1 MSALPNSFT
10 DREVFG
16 LVTRELSQCLG
27 IPETELVGVGF
38 CSHPEHGEFAL
49 NVGRLFSRL
58 SAEEKKGNNP
68 PKYAATLA
76 EKVEASANR
85 DLILSAS
92 ATGAFL
98 NVKTSRARI
107 FKLVVDRVLEM
118 GEKYGSSTQPV
129 PKKVIIEHTS
139 CNPNSPLHVGNLR
152 NVMIGAHLARLM
164 RFCGCDVKEYFFV
177 NDLGGQIGL
186 TVLGYSRLDR
196 LPEGMKIDHVIG
208 SVYAIMNTFNEA
220 QKKGFKLSE
229 FNQAVLNAPPE
240 PEASKPAESEEQPKP
255 EEQGKKKPR
264 WAGKEAQAELSEE
277 EKAAI
282 AEKEKRDLVGV
293 GASLLKRFPQL
304 YNDLFSKFTDDDCIQ
319 TQGAALNK
327 AYENRDPEAV
337 KIFRKMVCD
346 TLSGQQATLDIYG
359 VHHDQFDFESELSW
373 EGTSDALINLFKQ
386 SAFFHPQTQCNEQG
400 KPQGAYLDIDSYLD
414 AIKAKRGKGGY
425 NKPYPP
431 FYVLRPDGTT
441 LYTLRDV
448 AYSMK
453 KVSQADMVLN
463 VICTEQNLPQEKVM
477 LTMKALGVKERKQFH
492 MAYELVKLFR
502 GKEIVRMSGR
512 KGLYVLADELY
523 DMIKDKTAEVMKTTD
538 RKHVDDDDTATQEK
552 VCHTVATAAMKYSL
566 LCVSTRL
573 EINFDINE
581 AVNAK
586 GNSAAFILYAGAR
599 ISSIINKYE
608 QGIKEGKWGPEPAEV
623 DWSLLTEPAEWEILT
638 KYVMPFARLIC
649 DACLPEIPPEPRLPE
664 FGTHVIP
671 QFAFTLAGAFSTY
684 YSKVKILNG
693 EPSMY
698 TRNRFCRAVLRVIHN
713 ALHLFMVDPLES
725 M

>member
-10 DREVFG
+10 DREAFD
-16 LVTRELSQCLG
+16 LVTRELEHC
-27 IPETELVGVGF
+27 VGAAAGSISGVTF
-38 CSHPEHGEFAL
+38 CARPEHGDFSL
-49 NVGRLFSRL
+49 NVGRMHASLP
-58 SAEEKKGNNP
+58 AEEKKKTNP
-68 PKYAATLA
+68 VAYAQGLV
-76 EKVEASANR
+76 EKVNASSERN
-85 DLILSAS
+85 LIISAA
-92 ATGAFL
+92 ATGAFVNL
-98 NVKTSRARI
+98 KVNRAAI
-107 FKLVVDRVLEM
+107 FKLVVNRVLEM
-118 GEKYGSSTQPV
+118 GERYGSSTQPV
-129 PKKVIIEHTS
+129 EKKVIIEHTS

-164 RFCGCDVKEYFFV
+164 RFCGCNVKEFFFV

-186 TVLGYSRLDR
+186 TVLGYSKLDR
-196 LPEGMKIDHVIG
+196 LPEGMKVDHVIG

-229 FNQAVLNAPPE
+229 FNEAVLHAPPE
-240 PEASKPAESEEQPKP
+240 PEPQPESEDK
-255 EEQGKKKPR
+255 GKKKPKR
-264 WAGKEAQAELSEE
+264 GPKAETEVLSEE
-277 EKAAI
+277 EKAKR
-282 AEKEKRDLVGV
+282 AEDEKRDLVWV

-327 AYENRDPEAV
+327 AYEDRDPEAV

-359 VHHDQFDFESELSW
+359 VHHDEFDFESELSW
-373 EGTSDALINLFKQ
+373 EGTSDALISLFKQ
-386 SAFFHPQTQCNEQG
+386 SAFFHPQTQSNAQG
-400 KPQGAYLDIDSYLD
+400 KPEGAYIDLDSYLD
-414 AIKAKRGKGGY
+414 AVHAKRGKGGY
-425 NKPYPP
+425 NKPYPN

-492 MAYELVKLFR
+492 MAYELVKLFK
-502 GKEIVRMSGR
+502 GGQIQRMSGR

-523 DMIKDKTAEVMKTTD
+523 DMIKAETANVMKSTD
-538 RKHVDDDDTATQEK
+538 RKHVDDEDTATQEK

-608 QGIKEGKWGPEPAEV
+608 QGIKEGKWAPEPAEV

-698 TRNRFCRAVLRVIHN
+698 TRIRFCRAVLRVIHN
-713 ALHLFMVDPLES
+713 ALSLFMVEPLES